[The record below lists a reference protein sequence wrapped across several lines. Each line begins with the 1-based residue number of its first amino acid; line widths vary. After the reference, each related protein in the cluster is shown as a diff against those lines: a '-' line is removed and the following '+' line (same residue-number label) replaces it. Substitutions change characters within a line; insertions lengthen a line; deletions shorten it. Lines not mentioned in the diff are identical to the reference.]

1 MKLIYI
7 EWTDAISSTQTWRTK
22 GEILDWAKDVDYLV
36 KQIGWVIEENDKYLI
51 LSSQMNTEGFL
62 EPQFAHTIMI
72 PTTWIRKRKTIK
84 L

>member
-36 KQIGWVIEENDKYLI
+36 KQIGWVI
-51 LSSQMNTEGFL
+51 
-62 EPQFAHTIMI
+62 
-72 PTTWIRKRKTIK
+72 
-84 L
+84 